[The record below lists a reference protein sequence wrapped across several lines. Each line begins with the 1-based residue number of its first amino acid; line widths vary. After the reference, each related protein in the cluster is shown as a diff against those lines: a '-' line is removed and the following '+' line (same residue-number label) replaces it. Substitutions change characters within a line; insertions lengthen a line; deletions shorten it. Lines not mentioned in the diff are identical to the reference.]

1 MSFTYS
7 QEIKKV
13 NGVFYTPDFLASY
26 LARKVFDYWDKINT
40 NRNFQI
46 ILDPACGDS
55 ALLRAF
61 GSILSN
67 KNINE
72 SQFVGIDK
80 DINAI
85 VSSINNFSSDKKLKK
100 NDFKFFNTDGL
111 FPNDGLNTHHAW
123 AEFKAQIDCEK
134 GFDIILSNPPWG
146 ADMSN
151 YDAFLLNH
159 SFSVARGQFDIC
171 SLFVESI
178 VNNLSETGVYGLILP
193 DSLFNQEQWR
203 VRSLLL
209 KETSILSIVR
219 LGEKIFPDVNRA
231 CVVVIGTKKRI
242 ENHLID
248 CFRLNT
254 EFKKQVLDNSL
265 LLEEVEKKMVHQ
277 LPQQRFLQN
286 AGFLFDIDLKENEE
300 NIIQKIEKSTLKVK
314 EFVENSRGAEISKRG
329 IACKCANCHQWLP
342 FPKSTKP
349 KCGHCNQSL
358 NLTETEQEN
367 IILNHNG
374 QGNLKLKV
382 GEDLYRY
389 TSISKSWMNTLKK
402 GINYKDLSLYE
413 GDKIL
418 VRKTGVGITASMDYD
433 NAITNQVVYILKL
446 KQQYEAKLTL
456 EFVLAVLNSRV
467 MTYFLLKKYGDT
479 EWKSHPYMTQTMLI
493 NLPFPMIDFKNEVY
507 LSLIEKITTLIKEEV
522 KNSKNKNISL
532 ENDIAIEN
540 AVASFFGLD
549 EADYQQIFE
558 ALASA
563 EQLIPIKRLL
573 NCNYKDIFSTN
584 GI

>member
-1 MSFTYS
+1 MILNYS
-7 QEIKKV
+7 QEIKKI
-13 NGVFYTPDFLASY
+13 NGVFYTPNFLSSY
-26 LARKVFDYWDKINT
+26 LARKVFDYWQKNNLPKKIQT
-40 NRNFQI
+40 

-61 GSILSN
+61 GDIFLSEN
-67 KNINE
+67 FTKC
-72 SQFVGIDK
+72 QFIGVDT

-85 VSSINNFSSDKKLKK
+85 VSSTNKFSLDENLKK
-100 NDFKFFNTDGL
+100 SDFKFFNTDGL
-111 FPNDGLNTHHAW
+111 FPNDAANTPQAW
-123 AEFKAQIDCEK
+123 TNFKQQIDCQK

-151 YDAFLLNH
+151 YDAVVLNN
-159 SFSVARGQFDIC
+159 SFSVAKGQFDIC

-178 VNNLSETGVYGLILP
+178 VNNLSETGIYGLILP

-219 LGEKIFPDVNRA
+219 LGEKIFPEVNRA
-231 CVVVIGTKKRI
+231 CVLVIGTQKKI
-242 ENHLID
+242 KNNLID
-248 CFRLNT
+248 CFRLNIGL
-254 EFKKQVLDNSL
+254 KKQVLNNSL
-265 LLEEVEKKMVHQ
+265 LLEEIEKELVYQ

-300 NIIQKIEKSTLKVK
+300 NIIQKLENSASKVK
-314 EFVENSRGAEISKRG
+314 EFVENSRGAEISKKG
-329 IACKCANCHQWLP
+329 ITCKCANCAQWLP
-342 FPKSTKP
+342 FPKSVKP
-349 KCGHCNQSL
+349 ICTHCRQSL
-358 NLTETEQEN
+358 DLTALEQEN
-367 IILNHNG
+367 IIFNHNG

-389 TSISKSWMNTLKK
+389 KSISKSWMNTLKE

-418 VRKTGVGITASMDYD
+418 VRKTGIGITASMDYE

-446 KQQYEAKLTL
+446 KMQYQAKLTL
-456 EFVLAVLNSRV
+456 EFVLAVLNSRA

-479 EWKSHPYMTQTMLI
+479 EWKSHPYMTQTMLV
-493 NLPFPMIDFKNEVY
+493 NLPFPTIDFENERH
-507 LSLIEKITTLIKEEV
+507 LKLIENVTTLVKEEV
-522 KNSKNKNISL
+522 SSSNAKNISL
-532 ENDIAIEN
+532 KTDIAIEKII
-540 AVASFFGLD
+540 ASFFDLN

-563 EQLIPIKRLL
+563 QQLIPIKRLL
-573 NCNYKDIFSTN
+573 NCSYKDIFSTN